1 MNRKLLLLVLL
12 IAASVGA
19 AVLLLRPAPDKALST
34 TGVYADDWLAN
45 CGSLQ
50 GPAQAKCT
58 ARLDDA
64 YGRAAGSPLPPKR

>member
-12 IAASVGA
+12 VAITIAAA
-19 AVLLLRPAPDKALST
+19 ALLLRPAPDKALST

-45 CGSLQ
+45 CGPLQ
-50 GPAQAKCT
+50 GAAQAKCT
-58 ARLDDA
+58 TRLDDA